1 MENRIILAYEL
12 TSQGEGQQEEY
23 RTAEDSSGG
32 KSNVPR
38 SNAKQEVILFEQAP
52 EKLWEEGKLT

>member
-1 MENRIILAYEL
+1 MENRIILPYEL

-23 RTAEDSSGG
+23 RTAEDSSRG

-38 SNAKQEVILFEQAP
+38 SNAKR
-52 EKLWEEGKLT
+52 K